1 MGMSLSSSAEDSRR
15 SDTAGAPVAVG
26 GSRAAPTALISTELE
41 LPVVTAGGG
50 APPLPEVFDA
60 LWADLSR
67 RGWTG
72 GDFCVTRDHPGEGPC
87 ISSNQAISTDTGP
100 VIELVASPSKT
111 LAGVAAQI
119 AALQAEARSALEREG
134 CVMLGSGI
142 HPGLRPVPADYY
154 RYRTPR
160 PAYDY
165 AISERGWRHWTIV
178 DKAAVQE
185 LVDVSFEDAPRAVR
199 LLHRLTGLMNFVLRN
214 DPGIHGPGLRSS
226 SYGEAG
232 GEGRVSVRSLAW
244 RSHVPRGGPFG
255 GDARRV
261 VIPEN
266 EIGGWQDYLSLLW
279 ESGPMFLVG
288 TKNQAQAFVPER
300 PTFLEFLKH
309 APDGG
314 WAGRLLDGTPTRVV
328 PDPAHVA
335 ATDWSYMGFA
345 RIRWKWRPQPPS
357 VAEIADAWDSGGVE
371 ALMSRSLEKVVVE
384 NRGTSTQPPGEDLV
398 SLALVSGLLANL
410 DEATEFSRSSP
421 YSFWVRLLGESTRL
435 PLHSIVLGRSVPDL
449 LKETI
454 AIARRGLVIRGEPS
468 PDAWL
473 APLLQ
478 RIEDGASPAERR
490 LRELRHGGTAE
501 MIAHVRI

>member
-1 MGMSLSSSAEDSRR
+1 LNSSAEDSRQ
-15 SDTAGAPVAVG
+15 SE
-26 GSRAAPTALISTELE
+26 PTLISTELE
-41 LPVVTAGGG
+41 LPVVTLADGS
-50 APPLPEVFDA
+50 PPLPQVFLA
-60 LWADLSR
+60 LWTELAQG
-67 RGWTG
+67 GWTAG
-72 GDFCVTRDHPGEGPC
+72 EFGVSRDRPSEAPC
-87 ISSNQAISTDTGP
+87 ISSNQGMSTDTGP
-100 VIELVASPSKT
+100 VIELVASPSRT

-119 AALQAEARSALEREG
+119 ETLKSDARSALDRIG
-134 CVMLGSGI
+134 CAMLGSGI
-142 HPGLRPVPADYY
+142 HPGLRPVPSDYY

-165 AISERGWRHWTIV
+165 AISERGWRHWSIV

-185 LVDVSFEDAPRAVR
+185 LVDVPFEDAPRALR

-232 GEGRVSVRSLAW
+232 YEGRLSVRSLAW
-244 RSHVPRGGPFG
+244 RSHVPRTGPFA

-261 VIPEN
+261 VIPEV

-279 ESGPMFLVG
+279 DGAPMFLVG
-288 TKNQAQAFVPER
+288 TKNHGQAFVPER
-300 PTFLEFLKH
+300 PTFLEFLKR
-309 APDGG
+309 APRDG
-314 WAGRLLDGTPTRVV
+314 WAGRLLDGSPTRVV
-328 PDPAHVA
+328 PDPSHVA

-345 RIRWKWRPQPPS
+345 RIRWKWRPQPPA
-357 VAEIADAWDSGGVE
+357 VAEIAEAWDRGGIE
-371 ALMSRSLEKVVVE
+371 ALMARSLEKVVIE

-398 SLALVSGLLANL
+398 SLALVAGLLANL

-421 YSFWVRLLGESTRL
+421 YAFWIRLLDESTRL
-435 PLHSIVLGRSVPDL
+435 PLQSVVLGRSVPEL

-454 AIARRGLVIRGEPS
+454 AIAGRGLARRGEPA

-490 LRELRHGGTAE
+490 LREVRHGGTAE
-501 MIAHVRI
+501 LIGNVRI